1 MATSPD
7 QAFHVE
13 MQELDR
19 PEPAQAPCPGC
30 GSPAQAR
37 LCADCTYVLR
47 NVPHVLAGL
56 GFKRLSRALFRV
68 VRDRLPQ
75 EIG

>member
-1 MATSPD
+1 MATDPE
-7 QAFHVE
+7 QTFLVE
-13 MQELDR
+13 MQEVDR
-19 PEPAQAPCPGC
+19 PTAQHPCPGC
-30 GSPAQAR
+30 GGSPGQAR

-68 VRDRLPQ
+68 VRDHLPQ
-75 EIG
+75 EIS